1 MAFAQCL
8 GNKLGT
14 LVSCE
19 VDTMFA
25 MDKSLCFM
33 VNMDVTKPLVQDVN
47 GMGYKAALW
56 VKLIYIKLPEF
67 WYGYGHLGHVLKGCD
82 TIDLDIKEGQLRYGD

>member
-1 MAFAQCL
+1 
-8 GNKLGT
+8 
-14 LVSCE
+14 
-19 VDTMFA
+19 MFA

-56 VKLIYIKLPEF
+56 VELKCIKLLEF
-67 WYGYGHLGHVLKGCD
+67 WYGHGHLGHVLKGCNA
-82 TIDLDIKEGQLRYGD
+82 IDLDIEEDQLQYGD